1 MQVRTFVAVG
11 AAAVL
16 AAAGAVLVPIAASA
30 RVVSHTLKFTSEQQS
45 HVIVGKNSEAV
56 SDKDVNAKGKTIGFD
71 MLYIVSSSTVDSVK
85 ANVTVDVNGGF
96 LYGTMVLSP
105 SGPTI
110 HGKVTGGTGAFK
122 GATGTISAKV
132 INAAGTK
139 TAVTLTYHT

>member
-1 MQVRTFVAVG
+1 MQIRTLVAVG

-30 RVVSHTLKFTSEQQS
+30 HVVSHTLKFTSEQQN
-45 HVIVGKNSEAV
+45 HVNVSKTAEAE
-56 SDKDVNAKGKTIGFD
+56 SDKDVNANRKTIGFD
-71 MLYIVSSSTVDSVK
+71 MLYITSNPKTDSVN

-132 INAAGTK
+132 LNAAGTK
-139 TAVTLTYHT
+139 TAVTVTYHT